1 MNMATLMSVQ
11 HRRPEWTLENER
23 KRHNRAV
30 RAVMRS
36 MQAGECEQDT
46 GLEAIGTLIDWY
58 EATNMSIDRAIPAWL
73 RDRKE
78 T

>member
-1 MNMATLMSVQ
+1 MNVATLMSVQ

-36 MQAGECEQDT
+36 MQAGEGEQDT